1 MRSHVE
7 GVTRRVDTAAERL
20 GLEEPIRDA
29 LVLAARLHDSGKF
42 DPRFQAWMNGGTP
55 PPEDVLLAKSGRAQG
70 TVEDRRARVLAGWPE
85 GMRHELWSAAFADA
99 VGIGEGWQERDLI
112 GYLIAVH
119 HGQHRPFY
127 DNHPDTEPT
136 VVEAKW
142 EGNSLRLESNAR
154 LPWTEHARRF
164 AALNRRFD
172 PWKLAALEAILVL
185 SDRAVSA
192 EEQGA

>member
-29 LVLAARLHDSGKF
+29 LVLAARLHDSGKI

-85 GMRHELWSAAFADA
+85 GMRHESRGHRSPKPVTPVDA
-99 VGIGEGWQERDLI
+99 Q
-112 GYLIAVH
+112 
-119 HGQHRPFY
+119 RP
-127 DNHPDTEPT
+127 PWAMP
-136 VVEAKW
+136 
-142 EGNSLRLESNAR
+142 NSRSGACLEK
-154 LPWTEHARRF
+154 T
-164 AALNRRFD
+164 
-172 PWKLAALEAILVL
+172 
-185 SDRAVSA
+185 
-192 EEQGA
+192 